1 MKIKSM
7 IAAVAASAIAV
18 AAMAVPAS
26 AAITNPN
33 DKEQITYALNE
44 TDEKWATIQ
53 GVKVTIT
60 AADGWTSSG
69 FGGGIVFQG
78 LNHDWNSGSKE
89 FNVSGEGTPD
99 PEKDKLN
106 STKTGDNTFVMTYD
120 NGSAIFAD
128 IKGEEKAWAQLCIQS
143 WWGAD
148 ITIDNIEYI
157 YDANAAADDQP
168 AETTTAAADD
178 TAATTTAE
186 AKADDKKTTTTAADT
201 KKKDTS
207 TTTATKT
214 GDAGVGV
221 VVAGLT
227 LAGAAALIARKKH

>member
-7 IAAVAASAIAV
+7 IAAVAASAIALS
-18 AAMAVPAS
+18 AMAVSAS

-69 FGGGIVFQG
+69 FGGGVVFQG

-89 FNVSGEGTPD
+89 FNVSGEGVPD

-178 TAATTTAE
+178 TAATTTA
-186 AKADDKKTTTTAADT
+186 KADDKKTTTTAKADD
-201 KKKDTS
+201 KKNS
-207 TTTATKT
+207 STTATKT

-227 LAGAAALIARKKH
+227 LAGAAAFIARKKH